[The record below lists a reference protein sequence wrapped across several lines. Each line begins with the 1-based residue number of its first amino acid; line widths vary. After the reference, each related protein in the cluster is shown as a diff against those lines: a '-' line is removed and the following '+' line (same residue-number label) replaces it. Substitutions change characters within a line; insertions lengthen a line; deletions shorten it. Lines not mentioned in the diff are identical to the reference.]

1 VDHSVDQNI
10 LSDAGRGE
18 SASPHG
24 PLAAADGG
32 GFAQSPLPS
41 SGESNASPP
50 ADDWVRV
57 GSVWGICGFLLLAVG
72 LVFGQT
78 VHQEFVGFDDPV
90 FVYENPNVT
99 SGLTSSGLWWALT
112 DGPFG
117 EWCPLSTL
125 SHMLDCEIYG
135 LEPAGHHLNNVL
147 LHAASSVLL
156 FLLLLRMTAALW
168 PSAWVAAIFAIHP
181 LHVESVAWVSERRD
195 VLSGLFFMLTLL
207 AYALYAERPSIWRY
221 LAVAGFFALGLMAKP
236 ILVTVPC
243 LLLLLDYWPLA
254 RFQRMADAR
263 SPANPA
269 WWLVL
274 EKIPLMVLAGATSW
288 IVLATHTV
296 FQSANPVERLSL
308 ATRLANAPVA
318 YADYLIQSFY
328 PAGLT
333 PFYPHPGDH
342 LPMVW
347 VVGASVLLVA
357 ITAVVL
363 YGWRRLPY
371 LLVGWLWFLGMLVP
385 VIGLVQ
391 LVAIARADRY
401 TYLSQ
406 IGLSIALAWGVW
418 NLYQSR
424 QSRQVAAWQG
434 WMLAVVSGATVLA
447 LAATAWLQT
456 TYWHDS
462 EALWTHTLACNEHNA
477 LAHYNLGYTY
487 AMQEKTDEAIPHLR
501 QAVAGD
507 SIDPQLIAK
516 AHCVLAD
523 CLTRQGKADE
533 ALAHYE
539 QAVHIFPDGST
550 FHDRLAKAF
559 TRRGTHDRAIF
570 EWREVIRLDPHHLR
584 GYLGLIDAL
593 LADGDTAEAVAQCHK
608 ILDEEPNAL
617 EAVVVLGAA
626 LAAEGKVEEAIPP
639 LMRALEIDPGNVRAH
654 FCLGL
659 ALYDLGRS
667 SSAITHLNEAIR
679 LQPDNVPA
687 LWQTAWILA
696 TSPDPSIRDG
706 ERGITLATQAIQLSG
721 GQDPHT
727 FDALAAAL
735 AETEKFSAA
744 AEVADQA
751 SALALAHGDD
761 ALVDAIEQRTR
772 LYRQGLPY
780 RKPVSSSPT
789 ADAPHEAPE

>member
-1 VDHSVDQNI
+1 
-10 LSDAGRGE
+10 
-18 SASPHG
+18 
-24 PLAAADGG
+24 
-32 GFAQSPLPS
+32 
-41 SGESNASPP
+41 
-50 ADDWVRV
+50 
-57 GSVWGICGFLLLAVG
+57 
-72 LVFGQT
+72 
-78 VHQEFVGFDDPV
+78 
-90 FVYENPNVT
+90 
-99 SGLTSSGLWWALT
+99 
-112 DGPFG
+112 
-117 EWCPLSTL
+117 
-125 SHMLDCEIYG
+125 
-135 LEPAGHHLNNVL
+135 
-147 LHAASSVLL
+147 
-156 FLLLLRMTAALW
+156 
-168 PSAWVAAIFAIHP
+168 
-181 LHVESVAWVSERRD
+181 
-195 VLSGLFFMLTLL
+195 
-207 AYALYAERPSIWRY
+207 
-221 LAVAGFFALGLMAKP
+221 
-236 ILVTVPC
+236 
-243 LLLLLDYWPLA
+243 
-254 RFQRMADAR
+254 
-263 SPANPA
+263 
-269 WWLVL
+269 
-274 EKIPLMVLAGATSW
+274 
-288 IVLATHTV
+288 
-296 FQSANPVERLSL
+296 
-308 ATRLANAPVA
+308 
-318 YADYLIQSFY
+318 
-328 PAGLT
+328 
-333 PFYPHPGDH
+333 
-342 LPMVW
+342 
-347 VVGASVLLVA
+347 
-357 ITAVVL
+357 
-363 YGWRRLPY
+363 
-371 LLVGWLWFLGMLVP
+371 
-385 VIGLVQ
+385 
-391 LVAIARADRY
+391 
-401 TYLSQ
+401 
-406 IGLSIALAWGVW
+406 
-418 NLYQSR
+418 
-424 QSRQVAAWQG
+424 
-434 WMLAVVSGATVLA
+434 MLAVVSGATVLA